1 MTPKEKPCKTP
12 KQNTEP
18 VNKTASLVTPFFDVP
33 KINTIENQN
42 DETPSSPILSSK
54 NRSRNTSKISS
65 KLLLPPDSDETEDE
79 ITSPVFRH
87 LVHLVTMSLGPTVKA
102 CLFLLSYGICDSYC
116 KSNILLPFV

>member
-1 MTPKEKPCKTP
+1 MKCI
-12 KQNTEP
+12 
-18 VNKTASLVTPFFDVP
+18 AFFDVT

-54 NRSRNTSKISS
+54 NRSRNTLKISS

-87 LVHLVTMSLGPTVKA
+87 LVHLVTITLGPTVKA
-102 CLFLLSYGICDSYC
+102 CLFLISYGICDSYC
-116 KSNILLPFV
+116 KSNFISKGFGIIDLKVNIYKYASLC